1 MSNYL
6 PNTGGFSVK
15 KIYLLAATMLL
26 SAIWL
31 VAQSSTQSNPQSS
44 TSSGSS
50 DQTTIQGCLS
60 GSSGNFTVTDSSGN
74 SYKLQGD
81 TSKLSDHVGQEVKI
95 SGKDLS
101 STSSSGFPSAS
112 KDPASSAQGSRGFDV
127 SDIQKVSDS
136 CATSRK

>member
-1 MSNYL
+1 M
-6 PNTGGFSVK
+6 K

>member
-6 PNTGGFSVK
+6 PNTGGFFVK
-15 KIYLLAATMLL
+15 KTYLLAATMLL

-31 VAQSSTQSNPQSS
+31 VAQSNPQSS

-60 GSSGNFTVTDSSGN
+60 GSGGNFTVTDSSGN

-95 SGKDLS
+95 SGKDLGS
-101 STSSSGFPSAS
+101 AASSGFPSGS
-112 KDPASSAQGSRGFDV
+112 KEPASAAQGGHSFDV
-127 SDIQKVSDS
+127 SNIEKVSDS
-136 CATSRK
+136 CASSKR